1 MASSFVKP
9 LSAATLVGAS
19 GTGGYFGSKL
29 LSSRSKEVPIEK
41 KSFSVAELL
50 SKDTTKTLLQK
61 SLGKDHADWK
71 EAWKSYIEKNTS
83 SATEGSDPLKIDGWV
98 NKKST
103 TDSVPEE
110 FLNRCD
116 DESKKTVSSTSDA
129 VYVTVSTWC
138 TKAVTAQKL

>member
-1 MASSFVKP
+1 MASPLVKP
-9 LSAATLVGAS
+9 LAAATLVGAS
-19 GTGGYFGSKL
+19 GTGGYFGSKF
-29 LSSRSKEVPIEK
+29 LSSPSKEVPIEK

-61 SLGKDHADWK
+61 SLGKDHDDWK
-71 EAWKSYIEKNTS
+71 AAWKGYIEKNTNS
-83 SATEGSDPLKIDGWV
+83 TTDGSDPLKVEGWAA
-98 NKKST
+98 KKST